1 MYVDVRPTGRNC
13 WCACCMLWDPA
24 VDVHVDV
31 VKLVCQDC
39 CCACWCEVYRQ
50 TLLICMLMLL
60 GLLAET
66 VDVHNV
72 GPNCWCTCWCEA
84 YRQTLLMCTLM
95 ALDLKAETVH
105 VYVDVV
111 RPVGRNC
118 WMCML
123 MLGAR
128 IACWLERRTCDRKVT
143 NSNPG
148 RRIFFSS
155 QLCVLTVTRCL
166 FHPRVTAVAC
176 KRPW

>member
-1 MYVDVRPTGRNC
+1 MLLSMYAKTVAVLVDVKCIGRHC
-13 WCACCMLWDPA
+13 WYACWFCWACWQKLLMCMLWDQT

-31 VKLVCQDC
+31 VKHVCQDC
-39 CCACWCEVYRQ
+39 WCACWCEA
-50 TLLICMLMLL
+50 C
-60 GLLAET
+60 
-66 VDVHNV
+66 
-72 GPNCWCTCWCEA
+72 
-84 YRQTLLMCTLM
+84 RQTLLMCTLM

-128 IACWLERRTCDRKVT
+128 IACWLERWTCDRKVT